1 MIRTQVYLP
10 KELYQN
16 INLLAEKENKAKAE
30 LIRELLIE
38 GLRKKQDLGGTST
51 LLKIAHKASKGAPS
65 DLSSKID
72 KYLYE

>member
-10 KELYQN
+10 KELYQS
-16 INLLAEKENKAKAE
+16 INLLAEKENRATAE

-38 GLRKKQDLGGTST
+38 GLKKKQDMGAST
-51 LLKIAHKASKGAPS
+51 LLKIAHKASKGAPV

-72 KYLYE
+72 EYLYE